1 MSVLGAARGGEHAV
15 VNRLDDAFA
24 RERPALIC
32 YLPLGD
38 PAVPAD
44 LADVYVE
51 CGVDVL
57 EIGVPA
63 PNPYLDGP
71 AIRDSMDRARA
82 AGVDP
87 RSAAELTARLR
98 ERHPDQAAVWMSY
111 GSLVEAD
118 ELVAL
123 ARRAE
128 VDAMLFPEPARH
140 FEPLGQALSGAG
152 VHLLH
157 FLSYELPP
165 VDVVAA
171 QSSGGYLM
179 LQAIPGV
186 TGSWSKRTPLPDG
199 RERIDR
205 LRAAGVDTPIALGV
219 GISTPRQAAQAVAM
233 GADGVIVGS
242 TMVERGLRGRAALRR
257 QLRELRQ
264 AVS

>member
-1 MSVLGAARGGEHAV
+1 MSVLGAAHVV
-15 VNRLDDAFA
+15 VNRLDDVFA
-24 RERPALIC
+24 RARPALIC

-38 PAVPAD
+38 SAVPAD
-44 LADVYVE
+44 LVELYVE

-71 AIRDSMDRARA
+71 LIRDSMDRARA

-87 RSAAELTARLR
+87 RTAAELTARLR

-118 ELVAL
+118 ELVTL

-128 VDAMLFPEPARH
+128 VDAMLFAEPARH
-140 FEPLGQALSGAG
+140 FEPLAQALSGAG

-165 VDVVAA
+165 VDVAA
-171 QSSGGYLM
+171 ARVSGGYLM

-186 TGSWSKRTPLPDG
+186 TGSWSRRTPLPDS

-205 LRAAGVDTPIALGV
+205 LRAAGIDTPIALGI
-219 GISTPRQAAQAVAM
+219 GISTPRQASQAVAM

-242 TMVERGLRGRAALRR
+242 TMVERALRGRDTLRR
-257 QLRELRQ
+257 YLRELRR
-264 AVS
+264 AIA